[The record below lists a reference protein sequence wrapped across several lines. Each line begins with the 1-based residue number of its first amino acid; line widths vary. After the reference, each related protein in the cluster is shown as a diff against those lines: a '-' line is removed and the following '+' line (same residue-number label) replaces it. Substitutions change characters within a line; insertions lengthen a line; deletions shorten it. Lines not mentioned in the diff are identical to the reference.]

1 MLVGRIAERAAIDAL
16 LDGARASQGGALVL
30 RGEPGI
36 GKTALLQ
43 DARNRAA
50 GMRVVAARGVES
62 ESELPFASL
71 HQLLRPVLDHLE
83 RLPAPQRA
91 ALRGAL
97 GLERGVAEER
107 FLVSAA
113 CLSLLSEIAERRP
126 VLCLVDDAHWLDSAS
141 ADALLFAARRLDAD
155 RVAILFAAREGDIR
169 GFEAADIPSLAVE
182 RLDDETSAT
191 LLSRVAGEAAEPVR
205 LRLIEQARG
214 NALALVELPSALSA
228 AQLAGHDPLP
238 DALPLTRHVESI
250 FLERVHRLSDQ
261 TQFMLLLAA
270 ANDTEDAIL
279 FIQAAELLGA
289 DPWALDTAE
298 QAGLVTSHGNRL
310 EFRHPLV
317 RSAVYEAAPS
327 SRRRE
332 VHRALAEALEG
343 DDDHADR
350 RAWHLAASVLEPD
363 EDAVR
368 ALEDAAER
376 AEQRAGYMA
385 AARAFARAAE
395 LSSDRRA
402 RGRRLVR
409 AARAAR
415 IAGADDYAVVLVRQA
430 DPIVDDVLLEAELAL
445 AVGSAEHR
453 RGRPMDG
460 FPRLIEAAGKVAKHH
475 PAQAVELLIW
485 AFVVAS
491 IGGAPAARAEVGE
504 LARAI
509 VATGGDDETVSVARA
524 VVAAV
529 DAREGDSTPG
539 ATDLEETFRYASSSN
554 DAEHLYA
561 FSLAAVYLGDDR
573 RFAALVNRATS
584 LARERGELGILAEA
598 LSMSA
603 AQLHLAQRFD
613 DAALMADEA
622 LRFARELGAPNVT
635 AISLCLLGFGAA
647 IRGDDDEARRRTDE
661 VLEVAAAHG
670 LRARATYAVY
680 VLAMLALGRGRWTEA
695 LEHFGIVADPR
706 PDVGDAFLARGALP
720 DMIEAAVRAGRLDEA
735 RKALAQFEEWVPR
748 SSLPWVRPRLS
759 SCRALLADGEEATA
773 HHEEALRLGADG
785 GSFDLARIR
794 LLYGEHLRRE
804 RRRNAARAQ
813 LRAALEG
820 FERLRAE
827 PWAERTRR
835 ELRASGETTRKRDPS
850 TLDQLT
856 PQELQISRFV
866 AQGLA
871 NKEIAARLFI
881 SPRTVDHHLRNVFAK
896 LGITSRLQL
905 AGLPLGEPEPTSF
918 NPPTVAAP
926 A

>member
-1 MLVGRIAERAAIDAL
+1 MLVGRDAERAAIDAL
-16 LDGARASQGGALVL
+16 LDGARASRGGTLVL

-36 GKTALLQ
+36 GKTALLE
-43 DARNRAA
+43 DARNRAT
-50 GMRVVAARGVES
+50 GMRVLGARGVES

-71 HQLLRPVLDHLE
+71 HQLLRPVLNHLE
-83 RLPAPQRA
+83 RLPAPQEA

-97 GLERGVAEER
+97 GLDRGEAEER

-155 RVAILFAAREGDIR
+155 RVAILFAAREGDVR
-169 GFEAADIPSLAVE
+169 GFETGDVPSLVVAG
-182 RLDDETSAT
+182 LDDETSAT
-191 LLSRVAGEAAEPVR
+191 LLSRVAREAVEPVR
-205 LRLIEQARG
+205 RRLIEQARG
-214 NALALVELPSALSA
+214 NALALVELPTALSA
-228 AQLAGHDPLP
+228 AQLAGHEPLP
-238 DALPLTRHVESI
+238 EALPLTRHLESI
-250 FLERVHRLSDQ
+250 FLERVHRLTHEAQ
-261 TQFMLLLAA
+261 YMLLLAA

-279 FIQAAELLGA
+279 FIQAAEVLGA

-298 QAGLVTSHGNRL
+298 HEGLVIAHGNRL
-310 EFRHPLV
+310 QFRHPVV
-317 RSAVYEAAPS
+317 RSAVYEAASS

-332 VHRALAEALEG
+332 VHRALAEALAG

-363 EDAVR
+363 EDVVR
-368 ALEDAAER
+368 ALEDAAAR

-395 LSSDRRA
+395 LSSDRQA

-415 IAGADDYAVVLVRQA
+415 IAGADDYAVVLVRRA
-430 DPIVDDVLLEAELAL
+430 DPLVDDVLLEAELAL
-445 AVGSAEHR
+445 AVGSAECR

-460 FPRLIEAAGKVAKHH
+460 LPRLLEAAGKVAKRD
-475 PAQAVELLIW
+475 PAKAVELLIW
-485 AFVVAS
+485 ATGAAS
-491 IGGAPAARAEVGE
+491 VGGDPAARAEVSR
-504 LARAI
+504 LAEEI
-509 VATGGDDETVSVARA
+509 VAAGGDDEAVSVAQALAAHARA
-524 VVAAV
+524 RDGDTSAGAARLE
-529 DAREGDSTPG
+529 DAYAWA
-539 ATDLEETFRYASSSN
+539 ATSD
-554 DAEHLYA
+554 DAQHVYMV
-561 FSLAAVYLGDDR
+561 SLAAIYLGDNQ
-573 RFAALVNRATS
+573 RFATLINRATS
-584 LARERGELGILAEA
+584 LARARGEFGILVEA

-603 AQLHLAQRFD
+603 SQHHVAQRFD
-613 DAALMADEA
+613 EAALAAGEA
-622 LRFARELGAPNVT
+622 LRFARELGAANAT
-635 AISLCLLGFGAA
+635 ATPLGILAFAAA
-647 IRGDDDEARRRTDE
+647 IRGDDDEARRQSGE
-661 VLEVAAAHG
+661 MLELAAAHG
-670 LRARATYAVY
+670 LSARATYAVY
-680 VLAMLALGRGRWTEA
+680 VLGMVELGRGRWAEA
-695 LEHFGIVADPR
+695 LEHFRVVADPR
-706 PDVGDAFLARGALP
+706 PDVGDAFLAKGAVP
-720 DMIEAAVRAGRLDEA
+720 DIVEAALRAGHPGEA
-735 RKALAQFEEWVPR
+735 REALSAFEEWAPD
-748 SSLPWVRPRLS
+748 SSYPWVQARLS

-773 HHEEALRLGADG
+773 HHEEALRLGAEG
-785 GSFDLARIR
+785 GPFDLARIR

-804 RRRNAARAQ
+804 RRRNAARMQ

-835 ELRASGETTRKRDPS
+835 ELRASGETTRRRDPS

-871 NKEIAARLFI
+871 NKEVAAQLFI

-905 AGLPLGEPEPTSF
+905 AGLPLGKPEPTSF
-918 NPPTVAAP
+918 TPPTVSAP
-926 A
+926 V